1 MVGVAASSFTKSVWR
16 SIRGSL
22 GRFLAITGIVAM
34 GCGFLAGLQMSG
46 RDMRLAADRWFD
58 GCNIYDLRMV
68 STKGF
73 SEKDVE
79 RVSSTEGVTAVMPAS
94 SADVMAR
101 IGNEQMAVRISSLD
115 VDTAQEA
122 TSASDE
128 TIESSDNSYL
138 NRDAGHRLPTSACST
153 VTRPRLDSRLATRSR
168 SSTGWTT
175 LTARLRH
182 APSP

>member
-1 MVGVAASSFTKSVWR
+1 MVGVVASSFTKSVWR

-22 GRFLAITGIVAM
+22 GRFLAITGIVAL

-58 GCNIYDLRMV
+58 GCSLYDLRLV

-73 SEKDVE
+73 SDKDVE

-101 IGNEQMAVRISSLD
+101 IGN
-115 VDTAQEA
+115 
-122 TSASDE
+122 
-128 TIESSDNSYL
+128 
-138 NRDAGHRLPTSACST
+138 
-153 VTRPRLDSRLATRSR
+153 
-168 SSTGWTT
+168 
-175 LTARLRH
+175 
-182 APSP
+182 